1 MLWVKRFVLFA
12 IFATIVE
19 TGLTPFKIS
28 IFRVLEVNQSP
39 QRWVLVIFSAVI
51 SALLIFLMSA
61 LVLWI
66 LARVGGPLKSEVK
79 AGIKKFGGS
88 VWLAT
93 AGIVG
98 SFLAVII
105 VGIAGAYLLS
115 R

>member
-1 MLWVKRFVLFA
+1 MVWVKRFVLFA

-98 SFLAVII
+98 SFLAAII

>member
-1 MLWVKRFVLFA
+1 MVWVKRFVLFV

-28 IFRVLEVNQSP
+28 MFRILGVNQSP
-39 QRWVLVIFSAVI
+39 RQFTFVIFSAII
-51 SALLIFLMSA
+51 SVLLIFLMSA